1 MKKII
6 LLFLLYFIFPTVSFA
21 QSGPNILIIGD
32 SISLG
37 RYPQI
42 IKEAIPGTSLNII
55 AKVGYGS
62 GAMLEEVR
70 ANILGLGN
78 FTHIFILLG
87 TNDAPGNGV
96 DVQPIRNNLIN
107 LIYLVKPKSPKI
119 YVSQIPPQKGEN
131 SVAQINKMISDL
143 NVPEANIVDQSDL
156 TLDMLAP
163 DGVHLEEAG
172 HQVVACNFMMASGL
186 KTDCAKPKPTP
197 KVSLPPKIPTRGKKC
212 KILGIPTRDSLGFA
226 PLRPDPG
233 EPCEETVPTET
244 VFACGSS
251 ITPLRQEEFDPYGED
266 PDCVVS
272 GNTATCYRKIDFKV
286 NLDLSKANL
295 GILGNTQDQNLTDEQ
310 RVNEYLSW
318 YLSGVPQVGDQVTLD
333 PKKPEDIDRMVNFS
347 GPIRKLLPY
356 DLSNLAKAKIV
367 EAQPEN
373 IHNYIVGNKDPLI
386 GIFEGSN
393 PFDPKI
399 RLNDY
404 DPFTRT
410 FAAGL
415 RGLVLTVVNNNLL
428 QRLFENIPYSS
439 LEDTVGE
446 YVVSATDQKRNNLQ
460 DPSIKEGTVKLTITS
475 TSKSP

>member
-6 LLFLLYFIFPTVSFA
+6 LLFLFYFIFPTVSFA
-21 QSGPNILIIGD
+21 QSAPNILIIGD

-42 IKEAIPGTSLNII
+42 IKEAIPGTSTKII
-55 AKVGYGS
+55 AEVGYGS
-62 GAMLEEVR
+62 GAMLEEIR
-70 ANILGLGN
+70 ANILGFGN

-87 TNDAPGNGV
+87 TNDAPGNNV
-96 DVQPIRNNLIN
+96 DVQSIRNNLIN
-107 LIYLVKPKSPKI
+107 LIYLVKPKSTNI
-119 YVSQIPPQKGEN
+119 FVSQIPPQKQTN
-131 SVAQINKMISDL
+131 SVARINEMITNL
-143 NVPEANIVDQSDL
+143 NVAEAKPVDQSDL

-163 DGVHLEEAG
+163 DGVHLEESG
-172 HQVVACNFMMASGL
+172 HQIIACNFMLASEL

-197 KVSLPPKIPTRGKKC
+197 KVSLPPKTPTRGKKC
-212 KILGIPTRDSLGFA
+212 KILGIPTSDSLGFA

-233 EPCEETVPTET
+233 EPCEETVPKET

-310 RVNEYLSW
+310 KVNEYLSW
-318 YLSGVPQVGDQVTLD
+318 YLSGVTD
-333 PKKPEDIDRMVNFS
+333 KKLVDFA

-356 DLSNLAKAKIV
+356 DLGYSAKETIIN
-367 EAQPEN
+367 EN
-373 IHNYIVGNKDPLI
+373 SKTVHNYKVGEMGFGLI
-386 GIFEGSN
+386 RANLSDFAGIFSINRE
-393 PFDPKI
+393 
-399 RLNDY
+399 
-404 DPFTRT
+404 
-410 FAAGL
+410 
-415 RGLVLTVVNNNLL
+415 LL
-428 QRLFENIPYSS
+428 KSLFQNIPFSS

-446 YVVSATDQKRNNLQ
+446 YVVSATDLKRNNLQ
-460 DPSIKEGTVKLTITS
+460 DPDVLSPGDKGFQVPVKLTIES
-475 TSKSP
+475 TKRAD